1 MLLHPVEHPG
11 HWLGPLLASF
21 SVARIETTLSI
32 SGRQVTIE
40 DVIYQGQDGE
50 VLEKI
55 EDRLMAMTV
64 EDGSDLSMTFLDLLQ
79 EHVLCEDAVEHGERH
94 GYGSVW
100 MVYAVNRA
108 GMEVEMSTFSQDE
121 DEEPDPEDEFEED
134 ADEVD
139 DPDPGDADD
148 CAL

>member
-100 MVYAVNRA
+100 MVYAVTGT
-108 GMEVEMSTFSQDE
+108 GMEVETSTFAQDE
-121 DEEPDPEDEFEED
+121 DEEPEPEDEFDDEAYAED
-134 ADEVD
+134 A
-139 DPDPGDADD
+139 PDPGDADA